1 MSIERV
7 FTCDSEDCERHV
19 RATGTHP
26 PTFIAVTEDAG
37 ETLHFCS
44 WDCVLKFAA
53 TKPPSQVIPM
63 SDASF

>member
-19 RATGTHP
+19 RTTSTHP

-37 ETLHFCS
+37 DALHFCS

-53 TKPPSQVIPM
+53 TKPPMEVIPM
-63 SDASF
+63 GGEAD

>member
-7 FTCDSEDCERHV
+7 FICDSDDCERHV
-19 RATGTHP
+19 QSPSTHP

-37 ETLHFCS
+37 DALHFCS

-53 TKPPSQVIPM
+53 TKPPTEVVPM
-63 SDASF
+63 SEAA